1 MPVAVKFQI
10 NNHATKPRNNTKLHC
25 FLRTISCTTAFGN
38 SDLRSPHSGVVEVFA
53 ATDPE
58 CNPPPLPL
66 AILYIMSFGF
76 IILKISKE
84 FWKYLDLMMRLS
96 GEGSCIRAAPLYL
109 SLDYWNAHSC
119 LPTLLIS
126 NSDATQYFN
135 GYVSKETNSVWDLVF
150 FGIVAAKM
158 GCKSSSTTGTK
169 IAGTLRWQRSSQNHA
184 KNILKYIHNVHSRAR
199 RQVAGHLVIN
209 IAPSRTKSDMNNFFS
224 HYYILPHQCI

>member
-1 MPVAVKFQI
+1 
-10 NNHATKPRNNTKLHC
+10 
-25 FLRTISCTTAFGN
+25 
-38 SDLRSPHSGVVEVFA
+38 
-53 ATDPE
+53 
-58 CNPPPLPL
+58 
-66 AILYIMSFGF
+66 
-76 IILKISKE
+76 
-84 FWKYLDLMMRLS
+84 MMRLS

-169 IAGTLRWQRSSQNHA
+169 IAGTSRWQRSSQNHA

-209 IAPSRTKSDMNNFFS
+209 IAPSRTKSDMNNLFS
-224 HYYILPHQCI
+224 HYYILPHQCIYNLYHSQNRSLFHFSPWLPCLVAPLQSSENAFQVLEPHTAVMFGKSTAGGQIRNNAPDVLYF